1 MDFANTFW
9 NLLKESL
16 GEDIPMS
23 HEVHDGLNEIAKK
36 VLQENSEKKDT
47 FLLRTLDIPSE
58 QIGTGL
64 IKKDQWIWFIALLN
78 KDGAICEVPLS
89 FTVRDP
95 EMLRTFAK
103 KLNKMAEQIE
113 ELPEELLLKDTK
125 VSKYRKKPVEI
136 EAIKWNGMNTV
147 GIYEFM
153 KGTDAY
159 VGVQTIKETKLLINT
174 LEGIME
180 ASVGDYIIRGVH
192 GEFYACK
199 PDIFKE
205 TYEPSK

>member
-1 MDFANTFW
+1 
-9 NLLKESL
+9 
-16 GEDIPMS
+16 
-23 HEVHDGLNEIAKK
+23 
-36 VLQENSEKKDT
+36 
-47 FLLRTLDIPSE
+47 
-58 QIGTGL
+58 
-64 IKKDQWIWFIALLN
+64 
-78 KDGAICEVPLS
+78 
-89 FTVRDP
+89 
-95 EMLRTFAK
+95 
-103 KLNKMAEQIE
+103 MAEQIE
-113 ELPEELLLKDTK
+113 ELPEELSSEDTK

-147 GIYEFM
+147 DIYEFM

-159 VGVQTIKETKLLINT
+159 VGVQTIKEAKLLFINT
-174 LEGIME
+174 MEGVME